1 MKRFLKVSVLLVV
14 ALFALVSGVDVT
26 LDRMAKAETQSAFT
40 YYDQKG
46 QVVAYYSGNLAF
58 CPIDPK
64 PHVAAPATIL
74 TRANFASPSVD

>member
-1 MKRFLKVSVLLVV
+1 MKRFLKVSVLLMI

-26 LDRMAKAETQSAFT
+26 LSHMAKAETQSAFT

-46 QVVAYYSGNLAF
+46 QIIADYSGNLAY

-64 PHVAAPATIL
+64 PHVVTPATIL
-74 TRANFASPSVD
+74 THASFAPPSVD